1 VDSPLANIERRD
13 SFAIIRL
20 GPSEKTGALS
30 SEMVVTLKQSF
41 QNLEKQPDL
50 RAIILTEVGDTKS
63 SADTDVAKSADI
75 TPSEVREDYQERQE
89 LYDQITK
96 CNVPVIVA
104 LDGLTAGEFLELI
117 LACHLR
123 IASSNASFRFPEV
136 RLESNAGKSAV
147 QRLAC
152 EIGNEHALE
161 ICRSG
166 KTVLAEEALRMGLI
180 NRIAPAGRLLIE
192 AESLARLISTMAPLA
207 IRACL
212 EAVTRGVE
220 LPLADGL
227 DLEAQLFASLFATN
241 DVREGTSAFLEK
253 RRPVFKQN

>member
-1 VDSPLANIERRD
+1 
-13 SFAIIRL
+13 
-20 GPSEKTGALS
+20 
-30 SEMVVTLKQSF
+30 MVTLKQSL

-50 RAIILTEVGDTKS
+50 RVIILTEVGDNKS

-96 CNVPVIVA
+96 CTVPVIVA
-104 LDGLTAGEFLELI
+104 LNGLTASTSLDLT

-123 IASSNASFRFPEV
+123 IASPNASFRFLKT
-136 RLESNAGKSAV
+136 RLDSIDGHSAV
-147 QRLAC
+147 HRLAR
-152 EIGNEHALE
+152 EIGNEQALE
-161 ICRSG
+161 ICRNG
-166 KTVLAEEALRMGLI
+166 RTVLAEEALRIGLI
-180 NRIAPAGRLLIE
+180 NRIAPEGRLLIE
-192 AESLARLISTMAPLA
+192 AKSLARLISTMAPLA

-241 DVREGTSAFLEK
+241 DLREGTSAFLEK
-253 RRPVFKQN
+253 RPPVFKGS